1 METLLELD
9 SDLFILLNQAHSP
22 WLDVPMFWISATKTW
37 IPFYAGLL
45 VLIFMQFRQKM
56 WTVLIAIALTIAL
69 ADGITSGLM
78 KPYFE
83 RPRPSHEVSLSDKV
97 HIVEGYRGGKYGFAS
112 SHAANTFG
120 LAMLLF
126 LFLRKY
132 YRYVFLMFAWAA
144 LVSYSRIYL
153 GVHYPLDILA
163 GAGVGVGAALL
174 IYTLHQQLIPKP
186 KV

>member
-9 SDLFILLNQAHSP
+9 TDWFLYFNQAHSP
-22 WLDVPMFWISATKTW
+22 WLDTPMFWISATKTW

-45 VLIFMQFRQKM
+45 VLIFIKFKKKM
-56 WTVLIAIALTIAL
+56 WGILVAIVLTIAL
-69 ADGITSGLM
+69 ADGITSRLM

-83 RPRPSHEVSLSDKV
+83 RPRPSHEVSLSNKV
-97 HIVEGYRGGKYGFAS
+97 HIVEGYRGGKHGFAS

-126 LFLRKY
+126 LFLRQY
-132 YRYVFLMFAWAA
+132 YRYVFLMFVWAGV
-144 LVSYSRIYL
+144 VSYSRIYL

-163 GAGVGVGAALL
+163 GAGVGVLVALL
-174 IYTLHQQLIPKP
+174 VYGLYQKLNQKS
-186 KV
+186 